1 MEYNR
6 PSAQSDKRPLVD
18 WMDHRI
24 DRGRFIPN
32 AQPGQK
38 ERAAAANLIIA
49 IWMIRVYT
57 CL

>member
-6 PSAQSDKRPLVD
+6 PSAQSDKRPRLIG
-18 WMDHRI
+18 WIIGSTGGALSER
-24 DRGRFIPN
+24 
-32 AQPGQK
+32 AAGQK
-38 ERAAAANLIIA
+38 ERAASANLIIA